1 MLPGE
6 AATHCP
12 VLTGHQWAPH
22 WPTGS
27 VGKGCDV
34 HVTHG
39 DPQGWGL
46 LWGHADS
53 AALVA

>member
-22 WPTGS
+22 RPTGS

-34 HVTHG
+34 HVTHV